1 MTVAFF
7 RTLCL
12 HRLSFLDLI
21 LLIMFCVETLL
32 YCAMYSKKINK
43 LLNLTSFFTVQS
55 NNSAK
60 LVCIQIC
67 CIMYTKIDTF
77 LLFYFTAAAFKVRS
91 LRDLIPTLLYGLIS

>member
-43 LLNLTSFFTVQS
+43 LLNLTS
-55 NNSAK
+55 K